1 MELTLLRTYY
11 PEGTNGQLMENEKPV
26 SYTIE
31 LPWKNNEKRK
41 SCIPEGRYLLKEF
54 HSKKHGFVLEVC
66 DVPNRSAILIHK
78 ANDAKKQ
85 LLGCIGPVTTLDKKR
100 MGVGWNSGKAL
111 AAILSIA
118 IPAIEKGEEVVL
130 TIKKA

>member
-1 MELTLLRTYY
+1 MVDD
-11 PEGTNGQLMENEKPV
+11 KPV

-31 LPWKNNEKRK
+31 LPWKNNERRK
-41 SCIPEGRYLLKEF
+41 SCIPEGRYLLKKF
-54 HSKKHGFVLEVC
+54 QSKKHGLVLEVC

-78 ANDAKKQ
+78 ANDAQKQ
-85 LLGCIGPVTTLDKKR
+85 LLGCIGPVRTLDKKR

-111 AAILSIA
+111 AAILSIV
-118 IPAIEKGEEVVL
+118 IPALEEGEEVVL

>member
-1 MELTLLRTYY
+1 MELTLLRNYY
-11 PEGTNGQLMENEKPV
+11 PEATNGCLTANGKTV

-66 DVPNRSAILIHK
+66 NVPNRSAILIHK

-85 LLGCIGPVTTLDKKR
+85 LLGCIGPVTTLDKKK